1 VLDPQGRLAGVVG
14 LNIGMHSIGRK
25 FIQTPEEI
33 PGYSFVLDE
42 RGELIDQ
49 EKDDMFI
56 PKAGGGIR
64 MG

>member
-1 VLDPQGRLAGVVG
+1 VVG